1 MTWNLAINSPHI
13 KRSKK
18 GDRLPKPIEPLCLEV
33 EAVAAAEARDRSN
46 LSKRI
51 VQLGDKDRKHASAD
65 GLSGPDAI
73 RNPVSRYLK
82 QISHHQLLTGAEE
95 VEIAKKIEI
104 GEQIILRAIL
114 QSNTAIDYIINL
126 GDQIKNRKQSAGK
139 ILMHVHRRGGA
150 VSPQDKVELFLKTIR
165 QLKKLQTAANRS
177 RAKLTTP
184 GLASAERIRLE
195 EKLKQFDDQLFKI
208 LQKWRFEP
216 GVIDSIEKRIR
227 EQAASSGSRDPA
239 IRCTLDQVEVGRARV
254 NVHRGELIKANL
266 RLVVRMARRFTQR
279 GLSLIDL
286 IQEGNIGLIRAV
298 NRYEYRRGTRFS
310 TCAIW
315 WIRQGILR
323 AIYNKARTI
332 RIPIHIRDK
341 YRKLQ
346 KTKHSIQDGLNGN
359 GPVEELANR
368 IGMPFDEADRILA
381 ITGEPLSLD
390 TPLNIDAT
398 RLLEEAIED
407 GNGVDPFKFAAR
419 RNLIEKMRKVLAL
432 LTPRE
437 EKVLRLRFGIG
448 EKSDHTLDEISQ
460 EFDLT
465 RERIRQIEARALQK
479 LQQSKYSR
487 DLRAFIDP

>member
-1 MTWNLAINSPHI
+1 MTWNLAINSSHI
-13 KRSKK
+13 KRSKN
-18 GDRLPKPIEPLCLEV
+18 GDRLPKPIEPLFLEL
-33 EAVAAAEARDRSN
+33 EAVAVAKTRN
-46 LSKRI
+46 GYGQPKRI
-51 VQLGDKDRKHASAD
+51 FQPGDKDYQHSSAD
-65 GLSGPDAI
+65 GLPGLDAI
-73 RNPVSRYLK
+73 RNPVSRYLRK
-82 QISHHQLLTGAEE
+82 IGQHKLLTGAEE

-104 GEQIILRAIL
+104 DEQIILRAIL
-114 QSNTAIDYIINL
+114 QSNTAINYIINL
-126 GDQIKNRKQSAGK
+126 GDQIKNSKQSAGK

-165 QLKKLQTAANRS
+165 RLKKMQTAANSS
-177 RAKLTTP
+177 RAKLNTP
-184 GLASAERIRLE
+184 GLAPAQRIRLG
-195 EKLKQFDDQLFKI
+195 EKLKQLDDQPFKI

-216 GVIDSIEKRIR
+216 CVIDEIEKRIR
-227 EQAASSGSRDPA
+227 EQAASFGSSADA
-239 IRCTLDQVEVGRARV
+239 LRCTLDQVEVDRARV

-310 TCAIW
+310 TCATW
-315 WIRQGILR
+315 WIRQAILR
-323 AIYNKARTI
+323 AIYNQARTI

-359 GPVEELANR
+359 GPVEELANQT
-368 IGMPFDEADRILA
+368 GMPFEEADRILA
-381 ITGEPLSLD
+381 IAGEPLSLD
-390 TPLNIDAT
+390 APLNIDAT
-398 RLLEEAIED
+398 SLLEEAIED
-407 GNGVDPFKFAAR
+407 GNGVDPFKFVAR
-419 RNLIEKMRKVLAL
+419 RNLVEKMRKVLAL

-487 DLRAFIDP
+487 NLRSFIDP